1 MSIIRSNIEKEIKV
15 PKKPDLEK
23 VKEFIKSIPFELT
36 QDQKNAVNT
45 IFSDMKL
52 NHPMS
57 TLLEGDVGS
66 GKTIIAII
74 SIYAAITAGSQALVM
89 APTEVLSFQHF
100 ENFKSYFKDFNVRVE
115 CLTSSTKTKD
125 REAILKGLKNGDIDV
140 IIGTHSLLNNEVVFK
155 NLGFVVCD
163 EQHKFGVEQRK
174 IIREKGNNPD
184 VLYMTATPIPR
195 TLSLTL
201 FNDMKLV
208 SVKTM
213 PKNRKSIIT
222 KIHTYK
228 EYLKVLEF
236 VESELKEGRQAYFVS
251 PLIEDDSEN
260 SNVLKVKSD
269 LESYFKNYKIGL
281 LHGKM
286 TSEEKEDVINK
297 FMNHE
302 IDILSSTTVI
312 EVGINNPNASIMVIL
327 DASSFGLSSLHQ
339 LRGRVG
345 RGSDTGYCFLLV
357 SKTDQIDKLKI
368 LEETQDGFLIS
379 EEDLRLRGPGD
390 FLGVNQSGKL
400 NFRFADFVKD
410 KKILENAINDAKE
423 LIKNYNVYTYY
434 NSHLYSDKFD

>member
-1 MSIIRSNIEKEIKV
+1 
-15 PKKPDLEK
+15 
-23 VKEFIKSIPFELT
+23 
-36 QDQKNAVNT
+36 
-45 IFSDMKL
+45 
-52 NHPMS
+52 
-57 TLLEGDVGS
+57 
-66 GKTIIAII
+66 
-74 SIYAAITAGSQALVM
+74 
-89 APTEVLSFQHF
+89 
-100 ENFKSYFKDFNVRVE
+100 
-115 CLTSSTKTKD
+115 
-125 REAILKGLKNGDIDV
+125 
-140 IIGTHSLLNNEVVFK
+140 
-155 NLGFVVCD
+155 
-163 EQHKFGVEQRK
+163 
-174 IIREKGNNPD
+174 
-184 VLYMTATPIPR
+184 
-195 TLSLTL
+195 
-201 FNDMKLV
+201 
-208 SVKTM
+208 M

-357 SKTDQIDKLKI
+357 SKSEQIDKLKI